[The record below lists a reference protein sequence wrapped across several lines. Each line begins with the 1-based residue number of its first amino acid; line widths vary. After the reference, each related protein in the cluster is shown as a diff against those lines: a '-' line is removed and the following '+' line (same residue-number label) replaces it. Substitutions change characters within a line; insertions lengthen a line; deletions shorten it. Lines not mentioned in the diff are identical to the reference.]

1 ISTQDL
7 ILNMIKSFNGQVL
20 VVTHDEYFQSR
31 FKATHWEIKDKK
43 LYNLTLNNT
52 TKSNVD
58 ETLALLDEYEMIDEN
73 GHFETDN

>member
-1 ISTQDL
+1 
-7 ILNMIKSFNGQVL
+7 M
-20 VVTHDEYFQSR
+20 THDEYFQSR